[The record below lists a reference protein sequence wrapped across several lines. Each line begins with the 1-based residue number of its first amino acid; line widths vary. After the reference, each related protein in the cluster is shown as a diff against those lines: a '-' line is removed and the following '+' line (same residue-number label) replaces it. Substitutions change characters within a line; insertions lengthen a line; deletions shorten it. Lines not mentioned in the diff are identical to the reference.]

1 MTSRNQT
8 RILTGLGIAGALS
21 LAAACS
27 DSNNVS
33 GPAMV
38 AATKVAGAW
47 TGTYRSDSTSCPSA
61 PVTLTLAQ
69 TGADV
74 TGTFKG
80 SSCGPNGVF
89 KGRVEGS
96 RLMGSIEMLGCS
108 GGGVNGQVSASGLAL
123 QVGDLYRPIVSGSTV
138 VMAGGSAD
146 LNR

>member
-1 MTSRNQT
+1 MTNRNRT
-8 RILTGLGIAGALS
+8 RILTGLAIVGGLA

-33 GPAMV
+33 APAMV
-38 AATKVAGAW
+38 AATRVAGAW
-47 TGTYRSDSTSCPSA
+47 TGTYRSDSTTCPSA
-61 PVTLTLAQ
+61 PVTLTLVQ

-74 TGTFKG
+74 TGTFRG
-80 SSCGPNGVF
+80 SACGPNGIF
-89 KGRVEGS
+89 TGRVEGS
-96 RLMGSIEMLGCS
+96 RLTGSIEMLGCS